1 MRAGIADVD
10 ATMLMLGQ
18 SDAGIGL
25 GSVWRSKLM
34 ARDAARSGPERL
46 GGVKIQA
53 LVEIDANAQSLL
65 ID

>member
-1 MRAGIADVD
+1 MADID

-34 ARDAARSGPERL
+34 ARDAGRSSQKRL
-46 GGVKIQA
+46 GGVKVQA
-53 LVEIDANAQSLL
+53 LV
-65 ID
+65 

>member
-1 MRAGIADVD
+1 
-10 ATMLMLGQ
+10 MLVFGQ

-25 GSVWRSKLM
+25 GPVWRSKLM
-34 ARDAARSGPERL
+34 ARDAGRSSPKRL

-53 LVEIDANAQSLL
+53 LVEIHANAQSLL

>member
-34 ARDAARSGPERL
+34 ARDAGRSSPKRL
-46 GGVKIQA
+46 DGVKIQA